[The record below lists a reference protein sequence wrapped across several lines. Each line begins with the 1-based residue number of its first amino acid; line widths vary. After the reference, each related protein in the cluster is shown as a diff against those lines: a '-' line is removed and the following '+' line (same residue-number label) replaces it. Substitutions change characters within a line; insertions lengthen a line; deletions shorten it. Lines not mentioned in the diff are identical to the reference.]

1 MGKPKTILQQNRLS
15 QNKSLPRKQ
24 SKSRFKQNHRQSSSM
39 ASDEAKLNDLKKST
53 LKAAKA
59 AETQTPQMSDLI
71 FGDETLPL
79 GQQAKE
85 QIDQLI
91 LVQTDSK
98 GLVTF

>member
-1 MGKPKTILQQNRLS
+1 
-15 QNKSLPRKQ
+15 
-24 SKSRFKQNHRQSSSM
+24 
-39 ASDEAKLNDLKKST
+39 
-53 LKAAKA
+53 
-59 AETQTPQMSDLI
+59 MSDLF

-98 GLVTF
+98 GLVTFQDMANQNQMNYQKINKEPSISNAYESSPLLQSSMMSSHEFFI